1 MFRPKAL
8 RFGRNKN
15 ISAEYSVSAEFRFL
29 RMACFGFRCFGKKSV
44 SVGHYGDHADDV
56 GEDEGGVAAHAVGEE
71 PEAEVADGAAQEEH
85 GLREGRD
92 PVLVTDPVELWG
104 KMFMSMRSCV

>member
-1 MFRPKAL
+1 MGEPHDEPDGGEAVDVL
-8 RFGRNKN
+8 AVGRHD
-15 ISAEYSVSAEFRFL
+15 A
-29 RMACFGFRCFGKKSV
+29 
-44 SVGHYGDHADDV
+44 GDHADDV

-92 PVLVTDPVELWG
+92 PVLVTDPVELWR
-104 KMFMSMRSCV
+104 KIFMSMRSCVS

>member
-44 SVGHYGDHADDV
+44 SVGHYSIKKTHGVDEIRTHNPWV
-56 GEDEGGVAAHAVGEE
+56 GRQVCYLSTMTGWLLCETGLKWLTLSQFAVARKFFLDIDSIHSTG
-71 PEAEVADGAAQEEH
+71 H
-85 GLREGRD
+85 
-92 PVLVTDPVELWG
+92 
-104 KMFMSMRSCV
+104 